1 MSKFIN
7 LEIVDESKRTADI
20 KYQIDVIKIAATF
33 VNFFLNY
40 IDLTKNKRKQSFFT
54 VIFHPLMF

>member
-20 KYQIDVIKIAATF
+20 KYQIDVTKIAATF

-40 IDLTKNKRKQSFFT
+40 IDLTINKRKQSFFT